1 MSKIEIVPF
10 KGEHAKQILALGMND
25 VSLELRPEH
34 KKYVVDIEDVGM
46 SFTGLLNNKPIA
58 AGGICYLWDGV
69 AEGWVLATKDI
80 YKYPIFCAK
89 HIKQRTEIILKANK
103 IKRIQTSVKADCD
116 VALRFA
122 KWLCFKKEGFAIV
135 DEVDSILIDEARTP
149 LVISG

>member
-1 MSKIEIVPF
+1 MSNVVIVPF
-10 KGEHAKQILALGMND
+10 ENQHAEQILNQGLNSD
-25 VSLELRPEH
+25 LLELKPEH
-34 KKYVVDIEDVGM
+34 RKYAYFLKEVGM
-46 SFTGLLNNKPIA
+46 SFTGLVNNKPIA
-58 AGGICYLWDGV
+58 AGGVFHLWDGV

-122 KWLCFKKEGFAIV
+122 KWLGFKKEGLMESYGPDGSDFVRFARIMK
-135 DEVDSILIDEARTP
+135 
-149 LVISG
+149 

>member
-1 MSKIEIVPF
+1 MSDVVIVPF
-10 KGEHAKQILALGMND
+10 ENKHAEQILEQGLN
-25 VSLELRPEH
+25 SEFLELKPEH
-34 KKYVVDIEDVGM
+34 KKYAFFLKEIGM
-46 SFTGLLNNKPIA
+46 SFTGLVNNRPIA
-58 AGGICYLWDGV
+58 AGGVFHLWDGV

-122 KWLCFKKEGFAIV
+122 KWLGFKKEGLMESYGPDGSDFVRFARIMK
-135 DEVDSILIDEARTP
+135 
-149 LVISG
+149 

>member
-1 MSKIEIVPF
+1 MSDVVIVPF
-10 KGEHAKQILALGMND
+10 ENKHAEQILEQGLN
-25 VSLELRPEH
+25 SEFLELKPEH
-34 KKYVVDIEDVGM
+34 KKYAYFLKEVGM
-46 SFTGLLNNKPIA
+46 SFTGLVNNKPIA
-58 AGGICYLWDGV
+58 AGGVFYLWDGV

-122 KWLCFKKEGFAIV
+122 KWLGFKQEGLMESYGPDGSDFVRFARV
-135 DEVDSILIDEARTP
+135 MK
-149 LVISG
+149 